1 MIKESNDKKINVAI
15 CDDHQVVLE
24 GLRLIFQQTPQINLM
39 GVYNT
44 PEALINFLNQTE
56 TPPQVILID
65 ANLGEHKNGI
75 DIPSKVNNPRR
86 FRWVLFSAYIDEY
99 LVFRAQKEGFFAC
112 LSKEVPSKMLIDVIL
127 DSTPGIKRF
136 ICFPPLYS
144 DEKQY
149 HKMEVVDSAL
159 KSLTK
164 REHEIMAELLKG
176 MSSKESA
183 NNLHISIY
191 TFETHKKN
199 IFRKL
204 EINSTS
210 EFMRIAIDFNLI

>member
-1 MIKESNDKKINVAI
+1 MIKESNEQRINVVI

-24 GLRLIFQQTPQINLM
+24 GLRLIFQQTPQINLI
-39 GVYNT
+39 GVFNT
-44 PEALINFLNQTE
+44 PEALIAFINQTE
-56 TPPQVILID
+56 TPPHVILID
-65 ANLGEHKNGI
+65 ANLGEHNNGLE
-75 DIPSKVNNPRR
+75 IPSKVNNPRR
-86 FRWVLFSAYIDEY
+86 FRWVLFSAYVDEY
-99 LVFRAQKEGFFAC
+99 LVFKAQKEGFFAC
-112 LSKEVPSKMLIDVIL
+112 LSKEVPSKILLGVIL
-127 DSTPGIKRF
+127 DSSPGVKRI

-144 DEKQY
+144 DEKKY
-149 HKMEVVDSAL
+149 HKMEVVDAAL

-164 REHEIMAELLKG
+164 REHEIMKELLNG
-176 MSSKESA
+176 LSSKECA

-204 EINSTS
+204 EINSTN